1 MSIDVKSSPEPP
13 ATDPAEDG
21 TELTLPVDADVL
33 GREIHRHLTPEHSVV
48 GCVLCETQVPSTFFI
63 QLKACCGEVLVGEE
77 CGCGPGEFSA
87 VFDRQ
92 IMWDLRGAA

>member
-13 ATDPAEDG
+13 ATDPAVVG
-21 TELTLPVDADVL
+21 TPLTLPVDADVL
-33 GREIHRHLTPEHSVV
+33 GREIHRHLTPEHSVL

-63 QLKACCGEVLVGEE
+63 QLKACCGTLETDE
-77 CGCGPGEFSA
+77 CDCGPGEFSA
-87 VFDRQ
+87 VFDRP